1 MKLFKNL
8 YKKYFG
14 ETKYK
19 VRILTVD
26 GSIDDC
32 LLNSLKDVDILIEE
46 INNTQYDM
54 VIKIEKIRI
63 LPIIYNKKIIHSKL
77 HFIHDDCTEMVMDGD
92 WEYSYPKI
100 ENNLTNVVRGK
111 YGN

>member
-46 INNTQYDM
+46 INNTRYDM
-54 VIKIEKIRI
+54 VIKIEKLRI
-63 LPIIYNKKIIHSKL
+63 LPITYNKKILHGKL
-77 HFIHDDCTEMVMDGD
+77 HFRHDDYTEMDINDGY
-92 WEYSYPKI
+92 EYSYPKI
-100 ENNLTNVVRGK
+100 ETNLTNVIRK
-111 YGN
+111 